1 MVLWWNRWMAFRTEA
16 GSRADEIDRLHA
28 FFKSSGLKSKVT
40 LEGGQLKRLHVRSK
54 DEARAKEL
62 AASYDAE
69 HS

>member
-1 MVLWWNRWMAFRTEA
+1 MVLWWNRWTAFRTEA

-28 FFKSSGLKSKVT
+28 YFKSNGLKSKVT
-40 LEGGQLKRLHVRSK
+40 LDGSLKRLHVRSN

-62 AASYDAE
+62 AASFDAE